1 MEEDL
6 NLERNILKIVKY
18 CWYNKRRF
26 HTIND
31 IANATKYT
39 KKMLRRIAEKYD
51 LPDRK
56 TITIYDAP
64 NQKSTEARS

>member
-1 MEEDL
+1 
-6 NLERNILKIVKY
+6 
-18 CWYNKRRF
+18 
-26 HTIND
+26 
-31 IANATKYT
+31 
-39 KKMLRRIAEKYD
+39 LRRIAEKYD